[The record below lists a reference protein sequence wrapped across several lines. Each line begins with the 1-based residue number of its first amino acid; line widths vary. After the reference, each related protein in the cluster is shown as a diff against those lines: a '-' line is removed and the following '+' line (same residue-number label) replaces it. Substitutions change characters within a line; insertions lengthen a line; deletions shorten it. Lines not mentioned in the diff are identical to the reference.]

1 MSRTENFLHAT
12 GLTGKN
18 ILINIDQYMYIY
30 LVLDDSVQAVFLG
43 HVPKEM
49 ESACH
54 NWAFHYQKKP
64 NNQTCEERN
73 LV

>member
-1 MSRTENFLHAT
+1 
-12 GLTGKN
+12 
-18 ILINIDQYMYIY
+18 MYIY

-54 NWAFHYQKKP
+54 NWAFHYQKK
-64 NNQTCEERN
+64 NQIIKHVKREIWFDCIIKAFGMDLALTQK
-73 LV
+73 LSGT